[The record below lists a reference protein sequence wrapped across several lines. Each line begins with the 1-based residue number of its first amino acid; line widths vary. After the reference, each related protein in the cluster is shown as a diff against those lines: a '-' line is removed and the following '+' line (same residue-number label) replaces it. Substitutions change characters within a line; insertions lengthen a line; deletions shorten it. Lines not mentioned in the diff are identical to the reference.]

1 MTGSADRNAERVPID
16 DWDAVVATL
25 GEFADELRET
35 DDGVVCEFDQGA
47 RFAVSGDGTV
57 EAGMPL
63 HDFAG
68 GADTLVVDHDAG
80 SITVVGDGTEY
91 TFRRP

>member
-1 MTGSADRNAERVPID
+1 M
-16 DWDAVVATL
+16 VATL
-25 GEFADELRET
+25 DEFANELAKT

-47 RFAVSGDGTV
+47 RFAVSADRTV
-57 EAGMPL
+57 EAGMAL

-68 GADTLVVDHDAG
+68 GADTLVVDHDAE

-91 TFRRP
+91 TFRQP

>member
-1 MTGSADRNAERVPID
+1 MTDPTDTNREVPID

-25 GEFADELRET
+25 DEFAKT
-35 DDGVVCEFDQGA
+35 DDGVVCESDRGA
-47 RFAVSGDGTV
+47 RFAVSVDGTV

-68 GADTLVVDHDAG
+68 GADTLVVDHDDG